1 MSTTCQVHEGDV
13 DGRSEWEG
21 WMCLRSIRKKIPHFH
36 FIALLV
42 QRKNCWACTIS
53 PGVSN
58 RLWVLQQLWVLRVF
72 FQRSLLYY
80 VLKEFG
86 DFVLFKFPT
95 LTSAA
100 CPLVQ
105 GNSFSIPCQLL
116 LPNHDHPVEKS
127 MLNLVR
133 KLRGRF
139 RSVPPSAGGPRAWRS
154 PLTLLG
160 KAWVRL
166 MKLDLTQS
174 VLSCSVFLSVALL
187 CTILFFLFYVFLSLS
202 SSFSSPII
210 HWWRHWFPPIVAP
223 LLISRCEDHTWWKSD
238 WCIHSFTIIRV
249 QKNLFPPNNKH

>member
-1 MSTTCQVHEGDV
+1 MSVE
-13 DGRSEWEG
+13 
-21 WMCLRSIRKKIPHFH
+21 
-36 FIALLV
+36 
-42 QRKNCWACTIS
+42 
-53 PGVSN
+53 
-58 RLWVLQQLWVLRVF
+58 VF
-72 FQRSLLYY
+72 FRRSLLYY

-100 CPLVQ
+100 RPLVQ

-127 MLNLVR
+127 MLNLVC
-133 KLRGRF
+133 KLRGRCW
-139 RSVPPSAGGPRAWRS
+139 SVPPGAGGPRAWCS

-174 VLSCSVFLSVALL
+174 VLSLSVFLSVALL
-187 CTILFFLFYVFLSLS
+187 CTLLLFFLFYVFLSLS
-202 SSFSSPII
+202 SSFSSLII
-210 HWWRHWFPPIVAP
+210 HWGRHWFPPIVAP
-223 LLISRCEDHTWWKSD
+223 LFINLCEGRHMVKNQSD
-238 WCIHSFTIIRV
+238 WCVHSFTIIRV

>member
-1 MSTTCQVHEGDV
+1 MSTTCQVHEGDA

-36 FIALLV
+36 FIALVV
-42 QRKNCWACTIS
+42 QRKNCWACTSLLEFLI
-53 PGVSN
+53 VSECYN
-58 RLWVLQQLWVLRVF
+58 SCECWGF
-72 FQRSLLYY
+72 FRRSFLYY

-86 DFVLFKFPT
+86 DLVLFKFPT

-127 MLNLVR
+127 MLNLVC
-133 KLRGRF
+133 KLRGRC
-139 RSVPPSAGGPRAWRS
+139 RSVPPGAGGPRAWRS

-174 VLSCSVFLSVALL
+174 VLSRSVFLSVALL
-187 CTILFFLFYVFLSLS
+187 CTVLFFLFYVFLSLS
-202 SSFSSPII
+202 SSFSFPII
-210 HWWRHWFPPIVAP
+210 HWGRHWFPPIVAP
-223 LLISRCEDHTWWKSD
+223 FLISLCEDHTKWWVRSFFHIQKKKS
-238 WCIHSFTIIRV
+238 
-249 QKNLFPPNNKH
+249 LFPPNNKH